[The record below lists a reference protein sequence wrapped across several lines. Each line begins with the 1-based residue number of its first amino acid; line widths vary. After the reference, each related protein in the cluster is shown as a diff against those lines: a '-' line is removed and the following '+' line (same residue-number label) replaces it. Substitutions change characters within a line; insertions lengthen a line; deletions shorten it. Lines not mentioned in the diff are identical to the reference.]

1 VRAVVI
7 FVAHNIQDALLC
19 FFCYRNHCF
28 SKLLSTNQYK
38 GQHIPQLLQQRRVC
52 TMSFFWLTGGV
63 VDDQSNTAIIYRLS
77 NYLPTPI
84 AERYIIAF
92 LSPFDRV
99 KDDQKTIERRW
110 K

>member
-1 VRAVVI
+1 
-7 FVAHNIQDALLC
+7 
-19 FFCYRNHCF
+19 
-28 SKLLSTNQYK
+28 
-38 GQHIPQLLQQRRVC
+38 
-52 TMSFFWLTGGV
+52 MSFFWLTGGV

-110 K
+110 KDDKTGYQDGISLEIITLPTRFLIPHVL